1 MKSSFYVLPRAV
13 CWRVSRRPA
22 GHALAASL
30 PLARMQCLLFGFI
43 AISVHAFVVMFMHQL
58 GVPQP
63 MQAAPAWRSASRKA
77 ESRHPQSRTM
87 EAPPVGRKI
96 DESVHAR
103 ERDDFAALRKDMRQ
117 LISRLSQHLDLLEQP
132 RTAPPAAAAR
142 EPEPVQSA
150 AGAAATLRT
159 DKVGLTLAQAV
170 QAMVRDAM
178 LAEDAGRVE
187 EEEVE
192 RPAAAG
198 ASLQPRL
205 EQLTARL
212 ARAEAEAR
220 ELGELQARAEAELR
234 ELEASRRRAQRRA
247 EEPQAEA
254 KAEQGA
260 RAAGVATGGATGAAG
275 AAGAAGATLEQL
287 LETLRAGRPA
297 ASPKPTTAGTTAGA
311 TEAAA
316 APAAADK
323 PLSAKPAAAAPRRK
337 PKKEKEASWEA
348 EWEKEDEE
356 ASRAE
361 SGHARLTAE
370 MQAMLAKLMGADGGG
385 GGGGSRGESKA
396 STKKK
401 KGKKAEQAKGGRAA
415 PEDGAAAASEQSGAK
430 GQAAARARAIKDDF
444 EVHDVD

>member
-1 MKSSFYVLPRAV
+1 
-13 CWRVSRRPA
+13 
-22 GHALAASL
+22 
-30 PLARMQCLLFGFI
+30 MQCLLFGFI

-103 ERDDFAALRKDMRQ
+103 EREDFAALRKDMRQ

-170 QAMVRDAM
+170 QAMARDAM

-187 EEEVE
+187 EGVE

-198 ASLQPRL
+198 QPAAAAGAADR
-205 EQLTARL
+205 TAR
-212 ARAEAEAR
+212 AGRGEAR

-234 ELEASRRRAQRRA
+234 ELEASRMRAQRRA
-247 EEPQAEA
+247 EP
-254 KAEQGA
+254 
-260 RAAGVATGGATGAAG
+260 
-275 AAGAAGATLEQL
+275 
-287 LETLRAGRPA
+287 
-297 ASPKPTTAGTTAGA
+297 
-311 TEAAA
+311 
-316 APAAADK
+316 
-323 PLSAKPAAAAPRRK
+323 
-337 PKKEKEASWEA
+337 
-348 EWEKEDEE
+348 
-356 ASRAE
+356 
-361 SGHARLTAE
+361 
-370 MQAMLAKLMGADGGG
+370 
-385 GGGGSRGESKA
+385 
-396 STKKK
+396 
-401 KGKKAEQAKGGRAA
+401 
-415 PEDGAAAASEQSGAK
+415 
-430 GQAAARARAIKDDF
+430 QAAALTLTLTQP
-444 EVHDVD
+444 